1 MSEQPQFTVTID
13 QNKFLPEGGR
23 EVHAI
28 VSVEASGGAVAPAST
43 RASEVI
49 IIDTSGSMSYPN
61 TKLTAAISAAKV
73 AIDTLRDGVEFAVIS
88 GSNTASMVFPAQ
100 PGLVAA
106 NPQTREQAK
115 AALSRLKASGGTA
128 IGSWLRLADQIFGDV
143 QGGIRH
149 AILLTDGKNQH
160 ETAEELDAVLFR
172 CNGRFVCDCRG
183 VGTDW
188 EVAELRKVASA
199 LLGSVDI
206 VADPAGLV
214 ADFQAMTEAA
224 MGKSVADVALRV
236 WTPQTARL
244 KFVKQVM
251 PTVEDLTG
259 RRVESAPQAGDYPLG
274 AWGAESRDYHIS
286 VEVPPGEVG
295 KELRAAWVKLVV
307 PGAPGEEAQ
316 VLATGNVLA
325 QWTDDEAAST
335 RINARVAHYTGQAEL
350 AAAIQ
355 EGLQAR
361 KDGDVDTATARLGR
375 AVVLADEAGNEEI
388 TSMLRRVVDVVDTA
402 TGTVRLK
409 RNVDKAH
416 EMELDTRSS
425 KTVRT
430 RRDETVPPRKDE
442 TVTTRRGTD
451 SLGTRRGDPA
461 GGRPDEG

>member
-28 VSVEASGGAVAPAST
+28 VSVEASGGVAAPAST

-73 AIDTLRDGVEFAVIS
+73 AIDTLRDGVGFAVVS
-88 GSNTASMVFPAQ
+88 GSNNASMVFPAQ
-100 PGLVAA
+100 PGLVPA

-115 AALSRLKASGGTA
+115 VALNRLKASGGTA
-128 IGSWLRLADQIFGDV
+128 IGSWLRLADQLFDDV

-188 EVAELRKVASA
+188 EVAELRKIASA

-244 KFVKQVM
+244 RFVKQVM
-251 PTVEDLTG
+251 PTVEDLTA

-274 AWGAESRDYHIS
+274 AWGAESRDYHVC

-316 VLATGNVLA
+316 VLASGNVLA
-325 QWTDDEAAST
+325 LWTDDEARST

-409 RNVDKAH
+409 RDVDKAH

-461 GGRPDEG
+461 GDRPDEG

>member
-1 MSEQPQFTVTID
+1 MSEPQFTIKID
-13 QNKFLPEGGR
+13 QNRFLPEGGR

-28 VSVEASGGAVAPAST
+28 VSVEATAAGGAAVPSTT

-49 IIDTSGSMSYPN
+49 IIDTSGSMSYPE
-61 TKLTAAISAAKV
+61 TKLRAAVAAAQV
-73 AIDTLRDGVEFAVIS
+73 AIDTLRDGVEFAVVS
-88 GSNTASMVFPAQ
+88 GSNTATMVFPRHQ
-100 PGLVAA
+100 GLVAA
-106 NPQTREQAK
+106 SPETRAAAKHALSGLK
-115 AALSRLKASGGTA
+115 AAGGTA
-128 IGSWLRLADQIFGDV
+128 IGSWLRLANRLFDTV

-160 ETAEELDAVLFR
+160 ETPEELDAALAE
-172 CNGRFVCDCRG
+172 CGGRFVCDCRG

-199 LLGSVDI
+199 MLGGVDI

-236 WTPQTARL
+236 WTPQTATLR
-244 KFVKQVM
+244 FVKQVM
-251 PTVEDLTG
+251 PSVEDLTG
-259 RRVESAPQAGDYPLG
+259 KRVESAPQAGDYPLG
-274 AWGAESRDYHIS
+274 AWGAESRDYHIC
-286 VEVPPGEVG
+286 VDVPPGPVG

-307 PGAPGEEAQ
+307 PGGPGEEAK

-325 QWTDDEAAST
+325 QWTDDEARST
-335 RINARVAHYTGQAEL
+335 QINARVAHYTGQAEL
-350 AAAIQ
+350 AAVIQ

-361 KDGDVDTATARLGR
+361 KDGDLDTATARLGR
-375 AVVLADEAGNEEI
+375 AVVLADEAGNDAI
-388 TSMLRRVVDVVDTA
+388 TAMLRRVVDVIAPA

-409 RNVDKAH
+409 RDIDKAA

-430 RRDETVPPRKDE
+430 RKDE
-442 TVTTRRGTD
+442 TVTTRRG
-451 SLGTRRGDPA
+451 
-461 GGRPDEG
+461 EG

>member
-28 VSVEASGGAVAPAST
+28 VSVEATGGPVAPADT
-43 RASEVI
+43 RASEVV

-61 TKLTAAISAAKV
+61 TKLRAAVDAAKV

-88 GSNTASMVFPAQ
+88 GSNTAKTVFPER

-106 NPQTREQAK
+106 SPQTREQAK
-115 AALSRLKASGGTA
+115 IALNRLKASGGTA
-128 IGSWLRLADQIFGDV
+128 IGSWLRLADQLFDDV

-172 CNGRFVCDCRG
+172 CGGRFVCDCRG

-188 EVAELRKVASA
+188 EVAELRKIASA
-199 LLGSVDI
+199 LLGGVDI

-236 WTPQTARL
+236 WTPQTATL

-251 PTVEDLTG
+251 PSVEDLTG
-259 RRVESAPQAGDYPLG
+259 KRVESAPQAGDYPLG
-274 AWGAESRDYHIS
+274 AWGAESRDYHIG

-316 VLATGNVLA
+316 VLATANVLA
-325 QWTDDEAAST
+325 QWTDDEAQST

-350 AAAIQ
+350 ATAIQ

-361 KDGDVDTATARLGR
+361 KDGDLDTATARLGR
-375 AVVLADEAGNEEI
+375 AVVLANEAGNDEI
-388 TSMLRRVVDVVDTA
+388 TSMLRRVVDVVDA
-402 TGTVRLK
+402 DTGTVRLK

-430 RRDETVPPRKDE
+430 RKNE
-442 TVTTRRGTD
+442 TVTTRRG
-451 SLGTRRGDPA
+451 
-461 GGRPDEG
+461 EG

>member
-1 MSEQPQFTVTID
+1 MSEQPQFTVKID
-13 QNKFLPEGGR
+13 QNKYLPEGGR

-28 VSVEASGGAVAPAST
+28 VSVEATAAEGAAPVSAST

-49 IIDTSGSMSYPN
+49 IIDTSGSMSYPD
-61 TKLTAAISAAKV
+61 TKLRAAIAAAKV
-73 AIDTLRDGVEFAVIS
+73 AIDTLRDGVEFAVVS
-88 GSNTASMVFPAQ
+88 GSNVAKMVFPAR

-106 NPQTREQAK
+106 TPETREQAK
-115 AALSRLKASGGTA
+115 VALNRLKASGGTA
-128 IGSWLRLADQIFGDV
+128 IGSWLRLADELFDDV

-160 ETAEELDAVLFR
+160 ETPEELEAVLLR
-172 CNGRFVCDCRG
+172 CERRFVCDCRG

-188 EVAELRKVASA
+188 EVAELRKIASA
-199 LLGSVDI
+199 LLGTVDI

-236 WTPQTARL
+236 WTPQTANL
-244 KFVKQVM
+244 KFVKQVL
-251 PTVEDLTG
+251 PSVEDLTG

-274 AWGAESRDYHIS
+274 AWGAEARDYHIC
-286 VEVPPGEVG
+286 VEVSPGEVG

-325 QWTDDEAAST
+325 QWTDDEARST
-335 RINARVAHYTGQAEL
+335 KINARVAHYTGQAEL

-361 KDGDVDTATARLGR
+361 KDGDIDTATARLGR
-375 AVVLADEAGNEEI
+375 AVVLANEAGNDEI
-388 TSMLRRVVDVVDTA
+388 TSMLRRVVDVVDLG

-409 RNVDKAH
+409 REVNKAD

-430 RRDETVPPRKDE
+430 RKDE
-442 TVTTRRGTD
+442 TVTTLRG
-451 SLGTRRGDPA
+451 
-461 GGRPDEG
+461 EG

>member
-1 MSEQPQFTVTID
+1 MSEQPQFTVKID

-28 VSVEASGGAVAPAST
+28 VSVEATAAEGAAAAVPPST
-43 RASEVI
+43 KASEVI
-49 IIDTSGSMSYPN
+49 IIDTSGSMSYPE
-61 TKLTAAISAAKV
+61 TKLRAAVKAAKV

-88 GSNTASMVFPAQ
+88 GSNTAKMVFPAQ

-106 NPQTREQAK
+106 SPQSREQAK
-115 AALSRLKASGGTA
+115 VALNKLKASGGTA
-128 IGSWLRLADQIFGDV
+128 IGSWLRLADELFDQA
-143 QGGIRH
+143 QGGLRH

-172 CNGRFVCDCRG
+172 CDGRFVCDCRG

-188 EVAELRKVASA
+188 EVAELRKIASA

-206 VADPAGLV
+206 VADPAGLE
-214 ADFQAMTEAA
+214 ADFRAMTEAA

-244 KFVKQVM
+244 RFVKQVL
-251 PTVEDLTG
+251 PSVEDLTG
-259 RRVESAPQAGDYPLG
+259 KRVESAPQAGDYPLG
-274 AWGAESRDYHIS
+274 AWGAESRDYHIC

-316 VLATGNVLA
+316 VLASGNVLA
-325 QWTDDEAAST
+325 QWTDDEAQST

-361 KDGDVDTATARLGR
+361 KEGDFDTATARLGR
-375 AVVLADEAGNEEI
+375 AVVLANEAGNDEI
-388 TSMLRRVVDVVDTA
+388 TSMLRRVVDVVDEA

-409 RNVDKAH
+409 RDVDKAH

-430 RRDETVPPRKDE
+430 RKDE
-442 TVTTRRGTD
+442 TVTTRRG
-451 SLGTRRGDPA
+451 
-461 GGRPDEG
+461 EG